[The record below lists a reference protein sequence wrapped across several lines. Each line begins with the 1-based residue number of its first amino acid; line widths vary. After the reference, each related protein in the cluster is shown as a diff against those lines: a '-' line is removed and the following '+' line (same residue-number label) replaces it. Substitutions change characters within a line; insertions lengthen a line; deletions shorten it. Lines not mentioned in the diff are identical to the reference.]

1 MDWVRPQC
9 LQEVLGLKPG
19 QPRASKIGPALSSS
33 NTIRRQPS
41 ADPGQK
47 HAPAVETAQRKKG
60 IDFQGPVTEA
70 GIRGLTNEWRV
81 RFSRFIFGW
90 RRPTRDIWGERA
102 EF

>member
-41 ADPGQK
+41 ADPVQK
-47 HAPAVETAQRKKG
+47 HDPGSGRKRKKG
-60 IDFQGPVTEA
+60 LTTKGP
-70 GIRGLTNEWRV
+70 L
-81 RFSRFIFGW
+81 
-90 RRPTRDIWGERA
+90 RRD
-102 EF
+102 